1 MWISAGSLF
10 NCLQTYIN
18 SNRAGNRKFAFPRR
32 RLGFKTTISLHLFNR
47 YCRNMVSDF
56 KLSDTLSEAFSLTVF
71 RTSGYTSECFTIVL
85 AAACKFWSHICPRT
99 KHLVLSS
106 EGVLM
111 RTFPEL
117 VLRTTLTWRPFLGRL
132 SMFSNWSRL
141 WWLSFS
147 EIFLSW
153 PNIKV
158 FHEDFQVVF
167 LIGEETWTDLRKG
180 LFPSGVSSKCFF
192 AGVDF
197 KGVLVALPTSPCSNS
212 FTI

>member
-71 RTSGYTSECFTIVL
+71 WTSGYTSECFTIAL
-85 AAACKFWSHICPRT
+85 AAACKIDHIIFICRT
-99 KHLVLSS
+99 KHLVLSWW
-106 EGVLM
+106 GVLM

-117 VLRTTLTWRPFLGRL
+117 VLRTTFTWRSFLGRL

-141 WWLSFS
+141 TWLSFS
-147 EIFLSW
+147 E
-153 PNIKV
+153 
-158 FHEDFQVVF
+158 
-167 LIGEETWTDLRKG
+167 
-180 LFPSGVSSKCFF
+180 FF
-192 AGVDF
+192 CPDQ
-197 KGVLVALPTSPCSNS
+197 S
-212 FTI
+212 